1 MNPTNMNIAN
11 KDISTPNSTPNPIN
25 LQLDI
30 TKKICL
36 FSFILVILIILFV
49 LSPFNQF
56 IRISFFIKII
66 VLFLLGYTIF
76 LSFLQTNILKTF
88 FTNNHSPSL
97 NSSLNINILFSYVFT
112 LFLAILFLFILRNM
126 IFG

>member
-1 MNPTNMNIAN
+1 MDPTNIDIVN
-11 KDISTPNSTPNPIN
+11 KSIPI
-25 LQLDI
+25 QLDI

-36 FSFILVILIILFV
+36 FSFISVILIILFI
-49 LSPFNQF
+49 LSPFQHF
-56 IRISFFIKII
+56 IRISFFVKTI

-88 FTNNHSPSL
+88 FSNNLNLASSPSL
-97 NSSLNINILFSYVFT
+97 NSSLNINIFFSYVFT

>member
-1 MNPTNMNIAN
+1 MNSVIESKANI
-11 KDISTPNSTPNPIN
+11 PI
-25 LQLDI
+25 QLDV

-36 FSFILVILIILFV
+36 FSFISIILIILFI
-49 LSPFNQF
+49 LSPLNQF
-56 IRISFFIKII
+56 IRVSFIVKII

-88 FTNNHSPSL
+88 FSNNSSSSSSPSL
-97 NSSLNINILFSYVFT
+97 HSTLNINIIFSYVFT
-112 LFLAILFLFILRNM
+112 FFLAILFLFILRNM

>member
-1 MNPTNMNIAN
+1 MNSNIAN
-11 KDISTPNSTPNPIN
+11 KDIPNQNQIQSPIN

-36 FSFILVILIILFV
+36 FSFISVILIILFI

-88 FTNNHSPSL
+88 FTNNRSPSL